1 MFAGSYPLT
10 VDDKGRLAIPARFRA
25 QIAEQCGSQLYLT
38 RSYQPC
44 VEIYPAPAFHR
55 VAADIKAMTNR
66 VHADLASRVFIGN
79 AGDVEMDKQGRI
91 LLPALLRKAA
101 RLESD
106 AVLVG
111 QIDRFDLWPGMLWEQ
126 KFGEGADAAALQD
139 AFASLKR

>member
-25 QIAEQCGSQLYLT
+25 QIVEQCGSQLYIT

-55 VAADIKAMTNR
+55 VADEIKAMPNR
-66 VHADLASRVFIGN
+66 TLADKLSHIFIGN
-79 AGDVEMDKQGRI
+79 AVDVEMDKQGRV
-91 LLPALLRKAA
+91 LLPSLLRKAA
-101 RLESD
+101 RLETD

-111 QIDRFDLWPGMLWEQ
+111 QIDRFDLWPENLWTQ
-126 KFGEGADAAALQD
+126 KFGEGADAAALQE